1 MISDENAVKEWTEE
15 DQKQARQLHDLM
27 DTRFAARTN
36 KQPELIDAGITL
48 PAGDY
53 YVGDPSYLLE
63 NLYETLDGIVKA
75 CNFKDFNEYV
85 DKKPYFAYTEH
96 GQTVVIFRTWIGD
109 GIYADQES
117 REYPVDSGM
126 IGVVP
131 VAMAHPDESRCSW
144 TEYPDVKRFHRLT
157 FAEPFLCKREDDGG
171 LLVFGNVE
179 IDTAGFWAAAAEI
192 ARGYTFVV
200 WDWKQQIDVEE
211 LNAAL
216 QKIPG
221 AVVTAV
227 DTGVDAFALV
237 VHTPTLQKTAE
248 EWEELYHEE
257 EEEQEEEADA
267 NDRY

>member
-1 MISDENAVKEWTEE
+1 
-15 DQKQARQLHDLM
+15 M
-27 DTRFAARTN
+27 DRGRSKAGASASRPDGYALRREN
-36 KQPELIDAGITL
+36 KQTAGANRRGYNTAGRRLLCRRPQL
-48 PAGDY
+48 PARESIRDLGR
-53 YVGDPSYLLE
+53 
-63 NLYETLDGIVKA
+63 NRKA

-267 NDRY
+267 SGRY

>member
-1 MISDENAVKEWTEE
+1 MISDENAVKESTEE
-15 DQKQARQLHDLM
+15 DQKQARELHDLM
-27 DTRFAARTN
+27 DTRIAARTN
-36 KQPELIDAGITL
+36 KQPELTDAGITL

-63 NLYETLDGIVKA
+63 NLDETLDGIVKA

-85 DKKPYFAYTEH
+85 VKKRYFAYTED

-109 GIYADQES
+109 GIYTDQES

-131 VAMAHPDESRCSW
+131 VAMAHPDESSCSW
-144 TEYPDVKRFHRLT
+144 TEYPDAKRFHCIT
-157 FAEPFLCKREDDGG
+157 FPEPFLCKRDDDGG

-179 IDTAGFWAAAAEI
+179 IDTVGFWAAAVES
-192 ARGYTFVV
+192 ARGYMFVV

-227 DTGVDAFALV
+227 DTGVDAFAV
-237 VHTPTLQKTAE
+237 VAHAPTLQKTAE
-248 EWEELYHEE
+248 EWEELYHAEDE
-257 EEEQEEEADA
+257 EEEADA